1 MIVFV
6 GDWMRLHLESKW
18 HQVVGIKPF
27 DICILDDGREVYAE
41 DRPNGKISQVLSDNE
56 YKEFAKE
63 WCLGEV

>member
-1 MIVFV
+1 MIIFV

-41 DRPNGKISQVLSDNE
+41 DRPQGKIAEYLSDNE
-56 YKEFAKE
+56 YKQLEGTGYY
-63 WCLGEV
+63 LT